1 MILFLFLVRN
11 SKMKTRNSRN
21 SSQAAIVSNI
31 VKKKSSAMTSTERLR
46 YKSNYKSKTLHEK
59 YREKERKQ
67 LAVIEYA
74 DKRSR
79 DIQLKVHSPV

>member
-1 MILFLFLVRN
+1 
-11 SKMKTRNSRN
+11 MKTRNSRN

-31 VKKKSSAMTSTERLR
+31 VKKKSSAMTSTERSR
-46 YKSNYKSKTLHEK
+46 KIQEANYKSKTLHEE
-59 YREKERKQ
+59 YQEKERKQ

>member
-46 YKSNYKSKTLHEK
+46 YKSNYKSKTLHEE

-79 DIQLKVHSPV
+79 DIQLKLHSPV